1 MKCPNSDAV
10 TFTKKKLIRMW
21 NWALRS
27 CGKSSWNLAQ
37 RELRPLGVSSA
48 SFFEDLGVDFDDSPN
63 IFMKPTSFKSMQYC
77 LCCAFYAFLNSAG
90 NFLMKS
96 TVLFLAW
103 EIFISFSEKFK
114 VSGLFCS
121 LNSELFH
128 DGGRYHIEI
137 SPLIC
142 GAD

>member
-27 CGKSSWNLAQ
+27 YGKSSWNLAQ

-77 LCCAFYAFLNSAG
+77 LCCEFYAFLNSAG
-90 NFLMKS
+90 NLFFFLLEKY
-96 TVLFLAW
+96 LLN
-103 EIFISFSEKFK
+103 SFFEKFK
-114 VSGLFCS
+114 ASSLFCS
-121 LNSELFH
+121 LNS
-128 DGGRYHIEI
+128 
-137 SPLIC
+137 
-142 GAD
+142 

>member
-1 MKCPNSDAV
+1 MKCPNSDAA
-10 TFTKKKLIRMW
+10 TFTEKKLRIW

-27 CGKSSWNLAQ
+27 CGKSSRNLAQ

-63 IFMKPTSFKSMQYC
+63 IFIKPISFKSMQYC
-77 LCCAFYAFLNSAG
+77 LCCEFYAFLNSAG

-96 TVLFLAW
+96 TVLFL
-103 EIFISFSEKFK
+103 EKYLLNSFSEKFK

-121 LNSELFH
+121 LNS
-128 DGGRYHIEI
+128 
-137 SPLIC
+137 
-142 GAD
+142 